1 MRNTS
6 AAARSVAPHLVD
18 CTMFWSAHGGGV
30 RRYLE
35 TKRDWLTRRAGWR
48 HTVVAPGATG
58 AGLGDCGGWPL
69 PLSGGYRLPLRRERG
84 ARAIAAQAPDLIE
97 VGDPY
102 RLAWSALDAARR
114 LAVPTVAF
122 CHSNLA
128 AMAAMLA
135 GGNGLPASLARRAAG
150 AYLRRTYRRFDLVLA
165 PSESM
170 AQELRALGLT
180 QVERQPLGVDT
191 RIFHPARRDPQL
203 RAALG
208 LPAEARLLIYAGRF
222 AAEKNLPT
230 LVEAVRR
237 LGPPYVLLA
246 VGGGPLPPGGDR
258 VLRLAPEARP
268 ARLARLLASADV
280 FVHAGDQET
289 FGLAALEA
297 MACGTPVVV
306 RAAAGL
312 AELAADGAGMG
323 VDSPHAGD
331 WAEAIAA
338 IFTANRRQLAA
349 SARKRAEALDWN
361 RVMPLLLGR
370 YRRLIATAGPHRPA

>member
-1 MRNTS
+1 
-6 AAARSVAPHLVD
+6 
-18 CTMFWSAHGGGV
+18 MFWSAGGGGV

-35 TKRDWLTRRAGWR
+35 TKGDWLMRRAGWR
-48 HTVVAPGATG
+48 HTIVAPGADG
-58 AGLGDCGGWPL
+58 AGRGDCGGWPL
-69 PLSGGYRLPLRRERG
+69 PLSGGYRLTVRRELA

-122 CHSNLA
+122 CHSNPA
-128 AMAAMLA
+128 AMAALLA
-135 GGNGLPASLARRAAG
+135 GGSGTPASLARRAAG
-150 AYLRRTYRRFDLVLA
+150 AYLRRIYRRFDLVLA

-170 AQELRALGLT
+170 ARELRELGLA
-180 QVERQPLGVDT
+180 QVERQSLGVDT
-191 RIFHPARRDPQL
+191 QVFHPARRDAGL

-208 LPAEARLLIYAGRF
+208 LPADSRLLIYAGRF
-222 AAEKNLPT
+222 AAEKHLPT

-246 VGGGPLPPGGDR
+246 VGHGPLPPAGSR
-258 VLRLAPEARP
+258 VLRLPREAQPR
-268 ARLARLLASADV
+268 RLARLLASADV

-312 AELAADGAGMG
+312 AELAADGAGMA
-323 VDSPHAGD
+323 VDSPLPGD
-331 WAEAIAA
+331 WAEALAA
-338 IFTANRRQLAA
+338 IFTVDRAQLAE
-349 SARKRAEALDWN
+349 SARARAETLDWDC
-361 RVMPLLLGR
+361 VMPALLHR
-370 YRRLIATAGPHRPA
+370 YRRLIAPAAARRCA